1 MANGRFLVTWL
12 ILVCAPTIVRA
23 GRPMVTDDTQTA
35 GQGECQIEF
44 WSDRLGAV
52 RSQSLSPACGL
63 TDELELDAGVS
74 RIQGGASTLSSAA
87 LGLKWAPA
95 FLVYQVAFG
104 TLSLGVKAGNA
115 WARDTALRWRN
126 DGPALIGLASLAL
139 GSSLTIDLNLGAV
152 RSDFAGST
160 ATTLNLG
167 AAWQPDERWL
177 FFGEVLGTDHDRP
190 AGQAGFRWW
199 LVPGT
204 LGLDCGV
211 GYAPMSRATLSLGL
225 GWYRIRLP

>member
-1 MANGRFLVTWL
+1 MANGESLVTWL
-12 ILVCAPTIVRA
+12 LLACASAAVHA

-35 GQGECQIEF
+35 AQGECQIEF
-44 WSDRLGAV
+44 WSDRLAAV

-63 TDELELDAGVS
+63 TDDLELDAGVA

-95 FLVYQVAFG
+95 FLAYQVPFG
-104 TLSLGVKAGNA
+104 SLSLGVKAGNA

-126 DGPALIGLASLAL
+126 DGPGLVGLASLAL
-139 GSSLTIDLNLGAV
+139 GSSLTVDLNVGAV
-152 RSDFAGST
+152 RSALAGNT
-160 ATTLNLG
+160 PTTLNVG

-177 FFGEVLGTDHDRP
+177 VFGEALATDHDRP

-204 LGLDCGV
+204 LGVDCSV
-211 GYAPMSRATLSLGL
+211 GYAPVSRATLSLGL